1 MAEIKHNGG
10 IVEAMVEL
18 GFDAVKYFEGTITGT
33 VQNISISPPARRLT
47 LVNRSSDYP
56 VYLNVTGDDAAA
68 SASMVPGDNI
78 KIAAGCQFEMDFDI
92 LENIS
97 LITAGNSVEVEALL
111 GWKGIKGNC

>member
-1 MAEIKHNGG
+1 MTGLKHNGG
-10 IVEAMVEL
+10 IVEAMLEL

-47 LVNRSSDYP
+47 LVNKSESYP
-56 VYLNVTGDDAAA
+56 VYLNITGEDATA

-97 LITAGNSVEVEALL
+97 LITAGNNVDVEALL
-111 GWKGIKGNC
+111 GWKGIRGNN